1 MSYRIGDRY
10 QKTMLPKAIENYVG
24 EDDPVRVYDAFVEA
38 IDFSELGIELDN
50 KKIGNSSYNPVSM
63 MKLLVYGYSYG
74 WRSSRKLERAVHHNL
89 SFIWLM
95 GGLKP
100 DHKTISKFRKDNK
113 AVLKKVLFQCA
124 RLCIE
129 LNLIEGNTL
138 FLDGSK
144 IRGNASI
151 NQSYT
156 EKGLKKKLEKI
167 EEKINELLE
176 TCEQIDKT
184 EKESLVE
191 LKKELK
197 GKENLKIK
205 VKETLEKLKSSDK
218 EKINLTDNECINFKG
233 RQGSHSG
240 YNAQTTVDEKNGLIV
255 NIEVVA
261 ENNDINQFSE
271 QIEKANE
278 VLGKDCKIACADA
291 GYSNAS
297 NLESTA
303 DKGIE
308 VIVPNQKQAA
318 HKPKETAP
326 FDKENFKYDRE
337 KNCYICPEGK
347 ELKYEDHEKSKKRYN
362 YRIKNKSDCLN
373 CKNYGKCTNSKTGRK
388 ITRLE
393 AEETKEM
400 LACLYETDRAKE
412 IYKHRKEKVELPFGH
427 IKRNLNGGTML
438 MRGISGANAEMAI
451 NCTCFN
457 IARMITLLGGVCPL
471 ISKLIGFQEKTLK
484 NV

>member
-10 QKTMLPKAIENYVG
+10 QQTMLPKAIENYVG

-38 IDFSELGIELDN
+38 LDFSELGIELDN
-50 KKIGNSSYNPVSM
+50 KKVGNSSYNPVSM

-74 WRSSRKLERAVHHNL
+74 WRSSRKLERALHHNL

-100 DHKTISKFRKDNK
+100 DHKTISKFRKDNQTG
-113 AVLKKVLFQCA
+113 LKKVLLQCS

-151 NQSYT
+151 NQTYT
-156 EKGLKKKLEKI
+156 SKGLENKLEKI
-167 EEKINELLE
+167 EERINEILE
-176 TCEQIDKT
+176 TCEKTDET

-191 LKKELK
+191 LRKELL
-197 GKENLKIK
+197 GKEKLKIK
-205 VKETLEKLKSSDK
+205 VKETLEKLKASDK
-218 EKINLTDNECINFKG
+218 EKINLTDNESINFKS
-233 RQGSHSG
+233 RQGSHTG
-240 YNAQTTVDEKNGLIV
+240 YNVQTTVDEKNGLIV
-255 NIEVVA
+255 NSDVVA

-271 QIEKANE
+271 QIKKANE
-278 VLGKDCKIACADA
+278 VLGKECKIACADA
-291 GYSNAS
+291 GYSNVS
-297 NLESTA
+297 NLESTVE
-303 DKGIE
+303 KGIE

-318 HKPKETAP
+318 HKPKASNT
-326 FDKENFKYDRE
+326 FDKENFKYDKER
-337 KNCYICPEGK
+337 NCYICPEGK
-347 ELKYEDHEKSKKRYN
+347 ELKYEHHEKSKKRYT
-362 YRIKNKSDCLN
+362 YIIKNKSDCIN
-373 CKNYGKCTNSKTGRK
+373 CKNYIECTNSKKGRK

-393 AEETKEM
+393 AEETKDI
-400 LACLYETDRAKE
+400 LAALYETDRAKE
-412 IYKHRKEKVELPFGH
+412 IYKQRKEKVELPFGH
-427 IKRNLNGGTML
+427 IKSNLNGGTML

-457 IARMITLLGGVCPL
+457 ISRMITLLGGVSAL
-471 ISKLIGFQEKTLK
+471 ISKLIGFQKKIFK